1 MFKRLVGSVI
11 LVFNCMATSY
21 ANDTQQ
27 EQTSFYLSNVLKQQ
41 VQNNC
46 LQMAKQVLHIR
57 IYNRLSQEVEPD
69 FEASMHEDKKRIRA
83 IYAIPELSA
92 RAFSLPKKAQFQC
105 DYYVRDLGRMQL
117 IEFGVVGENKSLMH
131 EMHGFY

>member
-1 MFKRLVGSVI
+1 MFKRLIVLAI
-11 LVFNCMATSY
+11 LVLCNVAPSY
-21 ANDTQQ
+21 ASSEQQ
-27 EQTSFYLSNVLKQQ
+27 EQTSFYLSGVLKQQ

-57 IYNRLSQEVEPD
+57 IYNRLSQEVQPD
-69 FEASMHEDKKRIRA
+69 FKSSMHQDKKRIRA

-92 RAFSLPKKAQFQC
+92 RAFSLPKEAQFQC

-117 IEFGVVGENKSLMH
+117 IEFGVVGKDKSLMH
-131 EMHGFY
+131 EMQKFY